1 MTRKPKPYPFIRNM
15 KKITMLLVMAIAFSL
30 LSSGANNSY
39 AAEVLRILS
48 WEGYFPKEKVDEFE
62 GYITKK
68 YGKTISIEIQTAAD
82 EQDFFNA
89 IRGQTADVVLATHN
103 YLKDE
108 RFNYIKNKMI
118 LPINLENVPN
128 YSTLIPAFQKMEA
141 HVDNGLVFSVPFIAG
156 PYGLFYN
163 ADIVKPEPE
172 SWSIFWDERYAGQY
186 AVSFESYEN
195 NVYITVM
202 GLGRDM
208 RNKENF
214 TIKNVMN
221 SEFTSRLN
229 ALAKNADHHFEIY
242 EKAEQIKNLAFSAGW
257 GAALSELNKMG
268 KNWKLANPSEG
279 SMGWVDGYVIGNSL
293 GRDDN
298 QRDYQ
303 FLKKVAEEWMN
314 FTLSPKFQLDVS
326 IRFWSAFPTNLS
338 VKPLLTAEE
347 ITSLHLDD
355 LSYFEEN
362 LILIPTLTKRQR
374 NGMKK
379 IWEKALKK

>member
-39 AAEVLRILS
+39 ADEVLRILS

-229 ALAKNADHHFEIY
+229 ALAKNADHHFKIY
-242 EKAEQIKNLAFSAGW
+242 EKAEQIENLAFSAGW
-257 GAALSELNKMG
+257 G
-268 KNWKLANPSEG
+268 G
-279 SMGWVDGYVIGNSL
+279 SIV
-293 GRDDN
+293 
-298 QRDYQ
+298 
-303 FLKKVAEEWMN
+303 
-314 FTLSPKFQLDVS
+314 
-326 IRFWSAFPTNLS
+326 
-338 VKPLLTAEE
+338 
-347 ITSLHLDD
+347 
-355 LSYFEEN
+355 
-362 LILIPTLTKRQR
+362 
-374 NGMKK
+374 
-379 IWEKALKK
+379 